1 MLDKDTVT
9 RQATY
14 KTKMDQGTE
23 LDQKPREH
31 QEIDSFQE
39 CVNKAKEHVD
49 DESVKECFDKAKRL
63 KKNL

>member
-14 KTKMDQGTE
+14 KIEMNQEPE
-23 LDQKPREH
+23 LDQKPRKN
-31 QEIDSFQE
+31 QKTDSFQE

-63 KKNL
+63 KRDS